1 MAERKSNRGRKP
13 IQYKKEDL
21 ERQPMIMLVC
31 GETGVG
37 KTYRNK
43 QEIKHYMMDNLVMGK
58 KGRKVLAFDTN
69 DDDYPQFHTVSPN
82 HLKALTKVSSRRIRP
97 FNPDG
102 SPMDN
107 DQKKEV
113 ITKIMK
119 HYKNGLVVLDDID
132 HYMTGAKGQS
142 MIGAL
147 CTVRHKGIDI
157 VLTHQS
163 VAKITTSEWQNC
175 TWLRLHHQ
183 VDDVTRYRER
193 IPKYQMV
200 RIAQLIVD
208 EQYELCSNA
217 FAMGKITEQDYKIHK
232 SFFVYVNMREQRIKG
247 CSRAAFIRACKKF
260 IDQEESRKVKMLL
273 NEQDFDGNNIYK
285 TKNEAIVKLISEKLR
300 YHEVGISSP
309 M

>member
-1 MAERKSNRGRKP
+1 
-13 IQYKKEDL
+13 
-21 ERQPMIMLVC
+21 MLVC

-43 QEIKHYMMDNLVMGK
+43 QEIKHYMMDNLLKGK

-69 DDDYPQFHTVSPN
+69 DDDYPSFRTVSPN
-82 HLKALTKVSSRRIRP
+82 HLGKLTKVSARRIRP
-97 FNPDG
+97 FNTDS

-107 DQKKEV
+107 TDKKEV

-119 HYKNGLVVLDDID
+119 YFKNGLVVLDDID
-132 HYMTGAKGQS
+132 HYMSGAKGQS

-157 VLTHQS
+157 LLTHQS

-183 VDDVTRYRER
+183 VDDVTRYRDR
-193 IPKYQMV
+193 IPKYEIV

-208 EQYELCSNA
+208 EQYELCSYA
-217 FAMGKITEQDYKIHK
+217 FAKGVITEHQYKVQK

-247 CSRAAFIRACKKF
+247 CSRTAFIRACKKF
-260 IDQEESRKVKMLL
+260 IDQEEGKKVRMLL
-273 NEQDFDGNNIYK
+273 NEEDFEGNKIYK
-285 TKNEAIVKLISEKLR
+285 TKNEAIIKMITDKLR
-300 YHEVGISSP
+300 FHQIQC
-309 M
+309 